1 MRAVVQ
7 RVASASV
14 RWDSGEA
21 SIGPGYC
28 LLVGVADTD
37 QERDAD
43 YLADKLLK
51 LRVFSDEAGKFN
63 LSATQ
68 VSAAFLVI
76 SQFTLFADARGAEP
90 AELPARGAAGAR
102 TAAAGAL
109 HCPLARERAAGG
121 DRLLR
126 CPDGGGAGQRWA
138 GDDRSEHRYL
148 GSTDRLTLR
157 ASHAVEIYEGHRRRV

>member
-7 RVASASV
+7 RVTSASV
-14 RWDSGEA
+14 RWDGGEA

-68 VSAAFLVI
+68 VNAAFLVI
-76 SQFTLFADARGAEP
+76 SQFTLFADARGQNRPSFLHA
-90 AELPARGAAGAR
+90 ARPEQGRPLLERFIAR
-102 TAAAGAL
+102 
-109 HCPLARERAAGG
+109 
-121 DRLLR
+121 
-126 CPDGGGAGQRWA
+126 
-138 GDDRSEHRYL
+138 
-148 GSTDRLTLR
+148 LR
-157 ASHAVEIYEGHRRRV
+157 ASGLPVETGSFGAQMAVALVNDGPVTIVLSTDTWDPRIG

>member
-1 MRAVVQ
+1 MRTVVQ
-7 RVASASV
+7 RVTSASV
-14 RWDSGEA
+14 RWDGGEA

-76 SQFTLFADARGAEP
+76 SQFTLFADARGQNRPSFLHAARPEQGRP
-90 AELPARGAAGAR
+90 LLERFIARLHASGLPVETGSFGAQMAV
-102 TAAAGAL
+102 AL
-109 HCPLARERAAGG
+109 VN
-121 DRLLR
+121 
-126 CPDGGGAGQRWA
+126 DGPVTIV
-138 GDDRSEHRYL
+138 L
-148 GSTDRLTLR
+148 STDTWDPR
-157 ASHAVEIYEGHRRRV
+157 IG